1 MFGLQRLLYGRLR
14 AVETEQLYEKAWF
27 AVTETCLAM
36 TVFRGEMGGW
46 FLVMFVCLLI
56 GKLWGWIGQGRL
68 EVLEQQP
75 PSNPRLFH
83 TRLAISLLLSVAFN
97 AFLLEYAVQTV
108 LRQARPD
115 MMVMF
120 GFEFAVLTILSV
132 STAARYAIALVELYI
147 VQQQKRI
154 KIEERREE
162 LRIARAEAEQQ
173 QTPGEAS
180 NASFDDEE
188 IDEMELDVPGWEE
201 KARWVFYLDL
211 ITGTFPNLRCVSL

>member
-1 MFGLQRLLYGRLR
+1 
-14 AVETEQLYEKAWF
+14 
-27 AVTETCLAM
+27 
-36 TVFRGEMGGW
+36 
-46 FLVMFVCLLI
+46 MFVCLLI

-83 TRLAISLLLSVAFN
+83 TRLAISLILSVSFN
-97 AFLLEYAVQTV
+97 AFLLEYAVKTV

-120 GFEFAVLTILSV
+120 GFEFAVLTILSI
-132 STAARYAIALVELYI
+132 STAARYVISLVELYI
-147 VQQQKRI
+147 IQQQKRI
-154 KIEERREE
+154 KVAERREE
-162 LRIARAEAEQQ
+162 LRAARAE
-173 QTPGEAS
+173 TINSDGPGEAANIS
-180 NASFDDEE
+180 PEEE

-211 ITGTFPNLRCVSL
+211 LTGESRASLIYLVLKWVLTRLQISLSSWYISVSSPSSLLSTAFRFISFETWC